1 MKYYLPLLFLA
12 LASACS
18 TVRQIPSTD
27 STKVEVHTE
36 TVIQKDTVLVEL
48 PVVVERVAVLDTVSH
63 LENKYAA
70 SSAVVSGG
78 VLKHSL
84 ETKPVKL
91 PAVVDKEIVY
101 RDSVVFRDRVQ
112 TVTVEVERKLQTVTV
127 EVERKLTGWQQA
139 KLRVG
144 GFCFFAVILIGLYFL
159 ITQFIN
165 LKLF

>member
-1 MKYYLPLLFLA
+1 MKYYLPLLFLV

-18 TVRQIPSTD
+18 TVRQFPSTD
-27 STKVEVHTE
+27 STKVEVRTE
-36 TVIQKDTVLVEL
+36 TVIEKDTVFVEL
-48 PVVVERVAVLDTVSH
+48 PRVVERVVVLDTVSV
-63 LENKYAA
+63 LDNQFAA

-78 VLKHSL
+78 VLRHSL
-84 ETKPVKL
+84 ETKPVKM

-101 RDSVVFRDRVQ
+101 RDSLIYRDRV
-112 TVTVEVERKLQTVTV
+112 QTVTV

-144 GFCFFAVILIGLYFL
+144 GFCFFALLLIAIYFL
-159 ITQFIN
+159 ITQFLN

>member
-1 MKYYLPLLFLA
+1 MRYVLPLLLLL

-18 TVRQIPSTD
+18 TVRQLPSTD
-27 STKVEVHTE
+27 STKVEVRTK
-36 TVIQKDTVLVEL
+36 TVIEKDTVLVEM

-70 SSAVVSGG
+70 SSAVVSDG
-78 VLKHSL
+78 VLKHTL

-91 PAVVDKEIVY
+91 PAVFDKQIVY
-101 RDSVVFRDRVQ
+101 RDSLIYKDRVQ
-112 TVTVEVERKLQTVTV
+112 TVTVEVEK
-127 EVERKLTGWQQA
+127 KLTGWQQA

-159 ITQFIN
+159 ITSIHKLN
-165 LKLF
+165 LF

>member
-1 MKYYLPLLFLA
+1 MKYYLPLLL
-12 LASACS
+12 LLTASACS
-18 TVRQIPSTD
+18 TVRQLPSTD
-27 STKVEVHTE
+27 STKVEVRTE

-70 SSAVVSGG
+70 SSAVVSDG
-78 VLKHSL
+78 VLKHTL

-112 TVTVEVERKLQTVTV
+112 TVTVEVERKL
-127 EVERKLTGWQQA
+127 TGWQQA

-144 GFCFFAVILIGLYFL
+144 GFCFFALILIALYFL

-165 LKLF
+165 LKIF